1 MHYTLNQLQ
10 IFLEVVNKKS
20 VTKAAESLFLTQPAV
35 SIQLRKFQEQF
46 PLPLIEVIGRK
57 LYVTSFGEEIAQT
70 VRTILLEVS
79 SIEYKTKLYQGK
91 LAGKL
96 SISIVSTGKYLM
108 PYYLTG
114 FVNDHPEIDFSMD
127 VTNKQ
132 NVIRDLEENKVDFAL
147 VSVLPEHL
155 ELNKLPLLKNSLYL
169 VGATERVQNL
179 KVNPATIF
187 EKEPLLYREVGSA
200 TRNAMETFI
209 QGRNFPATKKIELTS
224 NEALKQAVIAGL
236 GYSIMPI
243 IGIKNAID
251 IGEISII
258 PCKGLPLHTQWN
270 LVWLKN
276 KKLSIVAEAFIT
288 YIKQEKLNIKN
299 KFFDWIKE

>member
-10 IFLEVVNKKS
+10 IFLEVVHKKS

-35 SIQLRKFQEQF
+35 SIQLKKFQEQF
-46 PLPLIEVIGRK
+46 PLPLTEVIGRK

-70 VRTILLEVS
+70 VRTILKEVS

-96 SISIVSTGKYLM
+96 SISVVSTGKYLM

-147 VSVLPEHL
+147 VSVLPDHL
-155 ELNKLPLLKNSLYL
+155 ELNTLPLLKNSLYL
-169 VGATERVQNL
+169 VGATERVENL
-179 KVNPATIF
+179 QFSPSTIF
-187 EKEPLLYREVGSA
+187 KKEPLLYREVGSA

-209 QGRNFPATKKIELTS
+209 QGRNFPTTKKIELTS

-251 IGEISII
+251 MGEISII

-270 LVWLKN
+270 LVWLKSKN
-276 KKLSIVAEAFIT
+276 LSIVAEAFIT
-288 YIKQEKLNIKN
+288 YIEQEKLNIKH
-299 KFFDWIKE
+299 KFFDWIAE